1 MKKFLLSLVF
11 ISLSFINIEATPVKT
26 LSNVNFGNVPS
37 MEILSDSLEM
47 NRPIY
52 RYLELNNDQKPMFN
66 DIHNDLYRSI
76 QYLNENKELASKD
89 FKMHLN
95 HDLYMSQLVLTK
107 HQYHRYLR
115 IINVTLQNKGLI
127 KYTQEN

>member
-26 LSNVNFGNVPS
+26 LGNVNFGNVPS

-76 QYLNENKELASKD
+76 QYLNENRELASKD

>member
-26 LSNVNFGNVPS
+26 LGNVNFGNVPS

-52 RYLELNNDQKPMFN
+52 RYLELNNDQKLMFN

>member
-1 MKKFLLSLVF
+1 MRKFLFSLVF

-26 LSNVNFGNVPS
+26 FNVNVNIPK
-37 MEILSDSLEM
+37 MELLSDSVNV

-52 RYLELNNDQKPMFN
+52 RYLDLKNDQKEMFN

-76 QYLNENKELASKD
+76 QYLAANKEVASKE

-95 HDLYMSQLVLTK
+95 HDLYLSSLVLEK
-107 HQYHRYLR
+107 EQYHKYLR
-115 IINVTLQNKGLI
+115 VLNVTLQNKGLV
-127 KYTQEN
+127 KYVQD

>member
-26 LSNVNFGNVPS
+26 FSNVNFGNVPS

-76 QYLNENKELASKD
+76 KYLNENKELASKD